1 MIEELSKLFFKVKTV
16 DVFLKLLTVAFF
28 TPDLLALT
36 ELYKILKHVQRLGN
50 LILENL
56 FLRPDPKIY

>member
-28 TPDLLALT
+28 TPDLWALT

-50 LILENL
+50 LICGKLVC
-56 FLRPDPKIY
+56 